1 MTGSPASA
9 PIGVFGGTFDPV
21 HYGHLRT
28 AYEMLQALR
37 LREVRFV
44 PAGDPPHREPPRV
57 AARQRLELVRAA
69 VADQPGFVVDD
80 REVRRGGPSYTV
92 LTLSELRA
100 EHPAAPLCLVVGMDA
115 FRGLPTWH
123 RWQELLDLAH
133 VVAAPRPGWVAPTD
147 GPLAEL
153 LETRRAGSVET
164 LHARAAGC
172 LYVQPVTQMEISS
185 TELRG
190 LLAAGRDPRYL
201 VPDAVRD
208 AIVRTGCYSVPQP
221 TR

>member
-1 MTGSPASA
+1 MTGSPATA

-80 REVRRGGPSYTV
+80 RELHRSGPSYTV
-92 LTLSELRA
+92 LTLAELRA
-100 EHPAAPLCLVVGMDA
+100 ELPRTPICLIVGMDA
-115 FRGLPTWH
+115 FCGLPTWH
-123 RWQELLDLAH
+123 RWQELLELAH
-133 VVAAPRPGWVAPTD
+133 VVAAPRPGWAAPTD
-147 GPLAEL
+147 GPLAERFAMRCA
-153 LETRRAGSVET
+153 ESVEA
-164 LHARAAGC
+164 LHASSAGC
-172 LYVQPVTQMEISS
+172 LYVQPVTQLEISS
-185 TELRG
+185 TELRE

-208 AIVRTGCYSVPQP
+208 AIVRTGCYSVSQP

>member
-1 MTGSPASA
+1 MTGSASSA
-9 PIGVFGGTFDPV
+9 PIGVFGGTFDPI

-44 PAGDPPHREPPRV
+44 PAGDPPHREAPRV
-57 AARQRLELVRAA
+57 PAQQRLELVRAA
-69 VADQPGFVVDD
+69 IADQPGFVVDD
-80 REVRRGGPSYTV
+80 REVRRSGPSYTV
-92 LTLSELRA
+92 LTLRELRGELPDA
-100 EHPAAPLCLVVGMDA
+100 SICLIVGMDA

-123 RWQELLDLAH
+123 RWQELLELAH
-133 VVAAPRPGWVAPTD
+133 VVVAPRPGWVEPTD

-153 LETRRAGSVET
+153 LASRRVASVEA
-164 LHARAAGC
+164 LHARPAGG
-172 LYVQPVTQMEISS
+172 LHVQPVTQLEISS
-185 TELRG
+185 TELRE

-201 VPDAVRD
+201 MPDAVRD
-208 AIVRTGCYSVPQP
+208 AIVRTHCYSVPQP

>member
-21 HYGHLRT
+21 HYGPLRT
-28 AYEMLQALR
+28 AYEMLQALQ

-69 VADQPGFVVDD
+69 IADQPGFVVDD
-80 REVRRGGPSYTV
+80 REVLRSGPSYTV
-92 LTLSELRA
+92 LTLRELRA
-100 EHPAAPLCLVVGMDA
+100 ERPRVPICLIVGMDA

-123 RWQELLDLAH
+123 LWQELLELAH
-133 VVAAPRPGWVAPTD
+133 VVVAPRPGWGAPTD

-153 LETRRAGSVET
+153 LATRGVDSVAT
-164 LHARAAGC
+164 LHARVAGC
-172 LYVQPVTQMEISS
+172 LYVQPVTQLEISS
-185 TELRG
+185 TELRE

-201 VPDAVRD
+201 VPDTVRD
-208 AIVRTGCYSVPQP
+208 AIVGTHCYSVSQP

>member
-1 MTGSPASA
+1 MTGTATPA

-37 LREVRFV
+37 LREVRFL

-57 AARQRLELVRAA
+57 AARQRLELVQAA

-92 LTLSELRA
+92 LTLTELRA
-100 EHPAAPLCLVVGMDA
+100 ELPQAPICLIVGMDA

-123 RWQELLDLAH
+123 RWEELLELAH

-147 GPLAEL
+147 GPLANL
-153 LETRRAGSVET
+153 LATRCADRVET
-164 LHARAAGC
+164 LHVRRAGC
-172 LYVQPVTQMEISS
+172 LYVQPVTQLEISS
-185 TELRG
+185 TELRD

>member
-1 MTGSPASA
+1 MTGRPASA

-44 PAGDPPHREPPRV
+44 PAGDPPHREAPRV
-57 AARQRLELVRAA
+57 AAHRRLELVRTA

-92 LTLSELRA
+92 LTLTELRA
-100 EHPAAPLCLVVGMDA
+100 EQPRTPICLIVGMDA
-115 FRGLPTWH
+115 FGGLPTWH
-123 RWQELLDLAH
+123 RWQELLELAH
-133 VVAAPRPGWVAPTD
+133 VVATPRPGWVAPSD

-153 LETRRAGSVET
+153 LVTRGADRVET
-164 LHARAAGC
+164 LHARVAGC
-172 LYVQPVTQMEISS
+172 LYVQPVTQLEISS
-185 TELRG
+185 TELRE

-208 AIVRTGCYSVPQP
+208 AIVRTDCYSVSQP